1 MEGFPP
7 NFAQL

>member
-1 MEGFPP
+1 MNGFPP

>member
-1 MEGFPP
+1 MDVFPP